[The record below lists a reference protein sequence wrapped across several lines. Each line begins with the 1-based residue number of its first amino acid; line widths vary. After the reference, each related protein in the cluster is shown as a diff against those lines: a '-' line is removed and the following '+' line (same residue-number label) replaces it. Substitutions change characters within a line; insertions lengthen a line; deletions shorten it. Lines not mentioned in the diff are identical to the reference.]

1 MAGYRG
7 YSMSNNA
14 VSAYADGEKPLSK
27 WSKSDVIS
35 AIADELGVNESDI
48 ELKYPYRYYLKKTSW
63 HHTSSKYNKTDF
75 YSVSFD
81 DRDIILTDAAEI
93 DRVDNEIKAV
103 SDNINT
109 YKEEYEKYK
118 SFEPQVIKT
127 DDGFI
132 YVSTFDDSKPYAR
145 YSKQLVSE
153 AEEAVIR
160 EKEKLN
166 KQLQWYE
173 DSIERMSKYIEK
185 LKRQREDIMGKNRL
199 HEKIVRINN
208 TDIDTTGV
216 NNSTTAYL
224 YDDSENNRK
233 NFEKAISIED
243 RDDIDKDILKD
254 KRDDTELPKSE
265 DSKKMFLS
273 ESLFDEALSDDERV
287 EIRKI
292 SGLDDAI
299 NTFMSEI
306 ERHKLIDIA
315 NEYGLDYDALFEIE
329 KKVHNRRLD
338 LDVKR
343 DKVTYGIDEAAT
355 RLRKP
360 SPLFDDLFDEV
371 YVRLMRFPSDDVFRK
386 KEHRHLLGKYTDGG
400 EVVIGSDSGYPTI
413 KVTTP
418 IKADKLGYAREIAKE
433 YEPYGVDAE
442 YSKNDKFE
450 TLTFI
455 IPEGDSPY
463 DEMRMAEYEKKKSAK
478 K

>member
-81 DRDIILTDAAEI
+81 DRDIILTDSAEI
-93 DRVDNEIKAV
+93 DRIDNEIKAV

-109 YKEEYEKYK
+109 YKAEYEKYK
-118 SFEPQVIKT
+118 SFEPQVMKT

-132 YVSTFDDSKPYAR
+132 YVSTFDESKPYAR

-153 AEEAVIR
+153 AEEAVER

-216 NNSTTAYL
+216 NNSTTTYL

-233 NFEKAISIED
+233 NFEKATSIED

-254 KRDDTELPKSE
+254 RRDDTELPKSE

-273 ESLFDEALSDDERV
+273 EGLFEPSESMWKEFREYLDDFIYYV
-287 EIRKI
+287 EDNIFPNVVEE
-292 SGLDDAI
+292 SGLNMRDIYAAAEYCDDKI
-299 NTFMSEI
+299 KKYS
-306 ERHKLIDIA
+306 
-315 NEYGLDYDALFEIE
+315 NEL
-329 KKVHNRRLD
+329 K
-338 LDVKR
+338 
-343 DKVTYGIDEAAT
+343 EAAT

-371 YVRLMRFPSDDVFRK
+371 YVRLINTPSDDVLK
-386 KEHRHLLGKYTDGG
+386 KSEHRHLLGKYSDAEEIVIDFEDGYS
-400 EVVIGSDSGYPTI
+400 II
-413 KVTTP
+413 KVVTP
-418 IKADKLGYAREIAKE
+418 IADDKLGYAREIAKE
-433 YEPYGVDAE
+433 YEPYGVDTE
-442 YSKNDKFE
+442 YSKDDKFE

-455 IPEGDSPY
+455 ITEGDSPY
-463 DEMRMAEYEKKKSAK
+463 DEKRMAEYEKKKSASK
-478 K
+478 